1 MIMHLRTYLSHTF
14 MDFALKLVILNCRLE
29 KPEGLK
35 NPKSLKLEGPG
46 FMLGPSPKS
55 LRA

>member
-35 NPKSLKLEGPG
+35 NQKKPEIGRPG
-46 FMLGPSPKS
+46 FHA
-55 LRA
+55 RA